1 MSSID
6 GSLFMS
12 VSVLQLDLDTVYAG
26 FSLRVQAEIPLQGV
40 TAIFGPSGSGK
51 STLLR
56 LIAGLERPQRGRIMA
71 GPDVW
76 VDAGQSLFRKPH
88 RRSVGIVM
96 QGAPLLNHLSVRG
109 NLTYAAQR
117 QGDRPAA
124 YPFSRVVESLDLEP
138 LLARRPPSLSGGERQ
153 RVALAQAILTRPDLL
168 LLDEPLSAL
177 DRARKA
183 EILPYLQDLSSR
195 FDLPILLVSHDVD
208 EVVRLADRVMVL
220 KAGSMVDFGPV
231 TETLNRHGFDRDTMD
246 REGAILSG
254 IARKIDRELDLMEV
268 EIGADTLFLPRE
280 EGRQIGDVVPILIR
294 ASDVALALQPPE
306 GLSIRNALR
315 GRVASIRRLPNSAF
329 AEVGVDLGVLVLPVR
344 ITRAAVEALSLRAG
358 QNIWALVKTTTLA
371 G

>member
-1 MSSID
+1 
-6 GSLFMS
+6 
-12 VSVLQLDLDTVYAG
+12 
-26 FSLRVQAEIPLQGV
+26 
-40 TAIFGPSGSGK
+40 
-51 STLLR
+51 
-56 LIAGLERPQRGRIMA
+56 
-71 GPDVW
+71 
-76 VDAGQSLFRKPH
+76 
-88 RRSVGIVM
+88 
-96 QGAPLLNHLSVRG
+96 
-109 NLTYAAQR
+109 
-117 QGDRPAA
+117 
-124 YPFSRVVESLDLEP
+124 
-138 LLARRPPSLSGGERQ
+138 
-153 RVALAQAILTRPDLL
+153 
-168 LLDEPLSAL
+168 
-177 DRARKA
+177 
-183 EILPYLQDLSSR
+183 
-195 FDLPILLVSHDVD
+195 
-208 EVVRLADRVMVL
+208 MVL